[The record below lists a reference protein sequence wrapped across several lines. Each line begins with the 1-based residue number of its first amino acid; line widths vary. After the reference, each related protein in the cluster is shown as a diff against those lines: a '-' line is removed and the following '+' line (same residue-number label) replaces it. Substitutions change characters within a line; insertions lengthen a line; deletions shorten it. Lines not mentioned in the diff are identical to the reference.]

1 MQINPSDVPE
11 STLTVKS
18 RKNKIKSDML
28 LLFGFIAI
36 PTILMLLFSYYPAL
50 KLVELSFTNWNG
62 MAPSYK
68 YIGFENY
75 IEILKDP
82 NIWKVFRNNGAYV
95 IIMLIQNVAGLY
107 LAIILDTKIKAKNF
121 IKASIFMPYILNGV
135 AVAFMFSYIYNFENS
150 PINALL
156 NVVGL
161 GEHSIRFLT
170 NGYGSNFSL
179 AFIGFWKYVGLNMVI
194 YFSALQSISPEIYE
208 ASRIDGAN
216 FYHNIRY
223 ITLPNIKRMLTIN
236 LILGINGALQ
246 AYFEAF
252 IMTKGGPNDAT
263 ATFVTKSLSLAFE
276 SKKYGKASAMAVVLV
291 IIIVAIVLIQRRFLK
306 GDED

>member
-1 MQINPSDVPE
+1 MQTSPRDLPE
-11 STLTVKS
+11 STL
-18 RKNKIKSDML
+18 NIKSKVNRKRSELML
-28 LLFGFIAI
+28 LLGFVAV
-36 PTILMLLFSYYPAL
+36 PTILMLIFSYYPAL
-50 KLVELSFTNWNG
+50 KLVELSFSDWNG
-62 MAPSYK
+62 ISKTYN
-68 YIGFENY
+68 YIGIENY
-75 IEILKDP
+75 SEILKDP
-82 NIWKVFRNNGAYV
+82 SVWKAFRNNGAYV
-95 IIMLIQNVAGLY
+95 IVMLIQNMIGLY
-107 LAIILDTKIKAKNF
+107 IAIILDTKIKAKNF
-121 IKASIFMPYILNGV
+121 IKASLFMPYILNGV

-156 NVVGL
+156 NMVGL
-161 GEHSIRFLT
+161 GEHSVRFLT
-170 NGYGSNFSL
+170 NSYASNFSL

-194 YFSALQSISPEIYE
+194 YFAALQSISPEVYE
-208 ASRIDGAN
+208 AARIDGAN

-252 IMTKGGPNDAT
+252 IMTDGGPNGVT
-263 ATFVTKSLSLAFE
+263 ETFITKSLSLAFD

-291 IIIVAIVLIQRRFLK
+291 IIIVVVVLVQRIFIK

>member
-1 MQINPSDVPE
+1 
-11 STLTVKS
+11 
-18 RKNKIKSDML
+18 
-28 LLFGFIAI
+28 
-36 PTILMLLFSYYPAL
+36 
-50 KLVELSFTNWNG
+50 
-62 MAPSYK
+62 
-68 YIGFENY
+68 
-75 IEILKDP
+75 
-82 NIWKVFRNNGAYV
+82 
-95 IIMLIQNVAGLY
+95 
-107 LAIILDTKIKAKNF
+107 
-121 IKASIFMPYILNGV
+121 V

-156 NVVGL
+156 NMIGM

-216 FYHNIRY
+216 FFHNIRY

-252 IMTKGGPNDAT
+252 VMTDGGPNDAT
-263 ATFVTKSLSLAFE
+263 ATFVTKSLKLAFE

-291 IIIVAIVLIQRRFLK
+291 VIIVTIVLIQRMFLK